1 MLNIENTKY
10 QQAVNSEIGSMREKQ
25 NHSNMS
31 IISEDEIKPKAVY
44 MNVNG
49 HELMSPNKFN
59 KIESELYSP

>member
-1 MLNIENTKY
+1 M
-10 QQAVNSEIGSMREKQ
+10 NSEIGSMREML

-49 HELMSPNKFN
+49 HELMNPNKFN
-59 KIESELYSP
+59 KIESELNSP